1 MRARIV
7 DLIDG
12 GITAA
17 DPRYAD
23 ASFMRRVRTAN
34 ACTLLLIAMAP
45 GHVVFYLWLGA
56 RAAAG
61 GIALST
67 AISMVAMAK
76 GRHGRHTRLSSALG
90 SISLA
95 VLLAFLGTQLGGI
108 HAMGQGWVFIPSI
121 TAGLTIDMRAAAIFM
136 GVAILQLLG
145 FAWAESAGVMPAVI
159 LPREM
164 WTMYS
169 ATVQVT
175 LGLSLYFLMYAFR
188 AAQEQAEREL
198 LDARDMA
205 RAGARAKSEFLANMS
220 HEIRTPM
227 NAVIGMTGLL
237 LDTSLDG
244 EQRDFVETIRVSG
257 DALLTI
263 INDILDFSK
272 IESGRMELEEQPFN
286 VRGCLEEAIDL
297 VATRATQRG
306 LELAGF
312 CADNV
317 PPVVRGDI
325 TRVRQV
331 LVNLL
336 GNAVKFTEQGEVV
349 VTVDAVPCDA
359 GRLRLE
365 FAVRDTGVG
374 IPADRMER
382 LFQSFSQVDA
392 STTRRFGGTGLGLAI
407 SRRLADLMGGTI
419 RVESTLDVGSTFHF
433 TAIVAEADAAAVAA
447 TADGSADA
455 LRERRLLIV
464 DDNET
469 NRRILVLQAISWG
482 MQPTAIESGAAAF
495 ALLDGGATFDVAV
508 LDMDMPEMDGL
519 GLALALRRRPDART
533 LPLVM
538 LSSIGRSEILARAAS
553 QATSLADL
561 FAAMLTKPTRS
572 GTLRATLAQIVGGV
586 APQLAPRAQTSGV
599 DATLGTRLPLRIL
612 VAEDNPV
619 NQKLAVLALQRLG
632 YRADLAANGL
642 EVLEALERQHYDL
655 VLMDVQMPEMDG
667 LEAARRIR
675 AHPPATGRP
684 RIVAVTANAMQG
696 DREECLAA
704 GMDDYLVKPMRIGD
718 LTAALERCGA
728 ARVVSPP
735 PRASVPAAVSAGS

>member
-1 MRARIV
+1 
-7 DLIDG
+7 
-12 GITAA
+12 
-17 DPRYAD
+17 
-23 ASFMRRVRTAN
+23 
-34 ACTLLLIAMAP
+34 
-45 GHVVFYLWLGA
+45 
-56 RAAAG
+56 
-61 GIALST
+61 
-67 AISMVAMAK
+67 
-76 GRHGRHTRLSSALG
+76 
-90 SISLA
+90 
-95 VLLAFLGTQLGGI
+95 
-108 HAMGQGWVFIPSI
+108 
-121 TAGLTIDMRAAAIFM
+121 MRAAAFYM
-136 GVAILQLLG
+136 GVAIVQMLAFG
-145 FAWAESAGVMPAVI
+145 WIESAGLTPAVI

-164 WTMYS
+164 WTQY
-169 ATVQVT
+169 ATTVQVT
-175 LGLSLYFLMYAFR
+175 LGIALYFLMFAFR
-188 AAQEQAEREL
+188 AAQEQAERAL
-198 LDARDMA
+198 RDARDMA
-205 RAGARAKSEFLANMS
+205 NAGARAKTEFLANMS

-272 IESGRMELEEQPFN
+272 IESGRMELEAQPFN
-286 VRGCLEEAIDL
+286 VRSCLEEAIDL
-297 VATRATQRG
+297 VAARATQRG

-312 CADNV
+312 CSDAV
-317 PPVVRGDI
+317 PPVVCGDI

-336 GNAVKFTEQGEVV
+336 ANAVKFTAEGEVV
-349 VTVDAVPCDA
+349 VTVDAAPCGA

-407 SRRLADLMGGTI
+407 SRRLAELMGGTI
-419 RVESTLDVGSTFHF
+419 WVDSTLHVGSTFHF
-433 TAIVAEADAAAVAA
+433 TAVVAEADAQAVAA
-447 TADGSADA
+447 TADPTADA
-455 LRERRLLIV
+455 LHERRVLIV

-469 NRRILVLQAISWG
+469 NRRILVLQSISWG
-482 MQPTAIESGAAAF
+482 MHLTTAESGRAAL
-495 ALLDGGATFDVAV
+495 ALLDGGATFDAAV

-519 GLALALRRRPDART
+519 AVALAFRRRAATRA

-538 LSSIGRSEILARAAS
+538 LSSIGKSEIAARADAS
-553 QATSLADL
+553 GTSLGNL
-561 FAAMLTKPTRS
+561 FAAMLTKPTRA
-572 GTLRATLAQIVGGV
+572 GTLRATLAQIVAGA
-586 APQLAPRAQTSGV
+586 APTIAPKPPASGV
-599 DATLGTRLPLRIL
+599 DATLGTRFPLRIL

-642 EVLEALERQHYDL
+642 EVLEALERQPYDL

-667 LEAARRIR
+667 LEAARRIH

-684 RIVAVTANAMQG
+684 WIVAVTANAMQG

-718 LTAALERCGA
+718 LTAALERCGSPSA
-728 ARVVSPP
+728 APP
-735 PRASVPAAVSAGS
+735 APHAPTPAAVSAGS